1 MDKLPEPEYQSDKN
15 WSRLYVGLSELR
27 AKEDLTFYKSFIVL
41 AGLTSYKYVREVT
54 FYKRNYLTSL
64 AVLSGFI
71 FTSYNYAQGA
81 AYSKFLCAAEKNNAA
96 ELKFIKNYKA
106 LYKEAKSKNIDI
118 PDELIY

>member
-96 ELKFIKNYKA
+96 ELEFIKNYKA

>member
-1 MDKLPEPEYQSDKN
+1 MDKLPEPEYQTDKN
-15 WSRLYVGLSELR
+15 WSRLFVGLSELR
-27 AKEDLTFYKSFIVL
+27 AKEDLTFYKSFIIL

-81 AYSKFLCAAEKNNAA
+81 AYSNFLCAAEKNNAA
-96 ELKFIKNYKA
+96 ELEFIKNYKA
-106 LYKEAKSKNIDI
+106 LLKEAKTKNIDI

>member
-1 MDKLPEPEYQSDKN
+1 MDKLPEPEYQTDKN
-15 WSRLYVGLSELR
+15 WSRLFVGLSELR
-27 AKEDLTFYKSFIVL
+27 AQEDLKFYKSFIIL

-81 AYSKFLCAAEKNNAA
+81 AYSNFLCAAEKNNAA
-96 ELKFIKNYKA
+96 ELEFIKNYKA
-106 LYKEAKSKNIDI
+106 LLKEAKTKNIDI